1 MTNIIEFPGNT
12 VTPEQKS
19 QEITQQISAELVK
32 IMDGNGI
39 NIQSENF
46 VVDSVG
52 LIKIVQAVV
61 DSQLGLKNN
70 LSQGIRDLG
79 QKLINGNK

>member
-1 MTNIIEFPGNT
+1 MNNIIQFPDKKC
-12 VTPEQKS
+12 TPQQKS
-19 QEITQQISAELVK
+19 KEITQQISTELVK

-46 VVDSVG
+46 IVDSVG

-61 DSQLGLKNN
+61 DSQLGVKNN
-70 LSQGIRDLG
+70 LSRGIRDLG
-79 QKLINGNK
+79 QKLINDKT

>member
-1 MTNIIEFPGNT
+1 
-12 VTPEQKS
+12 
-19 QEITQQISAELVK
+19 
-32 IMDGNGI
+32 
-39 NIQSENF
+39 
-46 VVDSVG
+46 VVDNVG